1 MGANARVLQ
10 LARALLML
18 VRHTE
23 SGTFRIKRVAFRTYE
38 VATPHPT
45 QRDTSYLKT
54 FYPPHAW
61 NKARAYMAE
70 KERELKCKP

>member
-1 MGANARVLQ
+1 MGAYAWVLQ
-10 LARALLML
+10 FARALLML

-54 FYPPHAW
+54 FNPPNAW

-70 KERELKCKP
+70 KERELK

>member
-1 MGANARVLQ
+1 
-10 LARALLML
+10 ML

-54 FYPPHAW
+54 FSPPNAW